1 MGKSFRHDNEYGRKF
16 KGFQKN
22 SNRDNDVKHQKF
34 NFQPAEL
41 VRSNEWSRATKLEKW
56 SGFTVYPKKP
66 FDFL

>member
-41 VRSNEWSRATKLEKW
+41 VRSNEWSRATKLEK
-56 SGFTVYPKKP
+56 
-66 FDFL
+66 